1 MKLIKLLSLFLLL
14 TLSTKT
20 VFGQCTL
27 RTPSGEIVL
36 TEEQE
41 VKILQLLEE
50 KKILYF
56 IIQEQEI
63 ELDYLKTK
71 QMESFRLTQA
81 LMESNEKLQ
90 ESVLTLSKKVDKQ
103 ALEIGKLQ
111 RDLEIKSN
119 RLRAFQIATVVTSTI
134 IVLKFI
140 VM

>member
-1 MKLIKLLSLFLLL
+1 
-14 TLSTKT
+14 
-20 VFGQCTL
+20 
-27 RTPSGEIVL
+27 L

-56 IIQEQEI
+56 IIQEQEV

-90 ESVLTLSKKVDKQ
+90 DSVLSLSKKVDKQ

-111 RDLEIKSN
+111 RDLEVKSN

>member
-14 TLSTKT
+14 TLNSET
-20 VFGQCTL
+20 VFGQNIL

-36 TEEQE
+36 TKDQE
-41 VKILQLLEE
+41 TKILQLLEE

-63 ELDYLKTK
+63 EIDYLKTK
-71 QMESFRLTQA
+71 QMDSFRLTQA

-90 ESVLTLSKKVDKQ
+90 ESLLNLSKKVDKQ
-103 ALEIGKLQ
+103 AFEIGKLQ
-111 RDLEIKSN
+111 RDLEVKSN

-134 IVLKFI
+134 IVLKFF